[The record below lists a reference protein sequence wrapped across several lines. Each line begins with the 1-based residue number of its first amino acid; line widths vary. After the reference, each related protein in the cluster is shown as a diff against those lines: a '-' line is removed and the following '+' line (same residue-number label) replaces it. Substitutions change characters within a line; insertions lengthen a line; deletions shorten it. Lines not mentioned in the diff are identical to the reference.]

1 MAAPIEL
8 YYWPTPNGWKITIM
22 LEELGVPYEVKYVN
36 IGRGEQFK
44 PEFLAISPNNRMP
57 AIIDPE
63 GPDGKPISVF
73 ESGAILQ
80 YLGRKFGK
88 FYPSGERERVEVEQ
102 WLFWQVGGLGPMAGQ
117 AHHFRQYAP
126 EKIQYGIDRYTN
138 EVNRLYGVMDKRLAD
153 RNYLAGDYS
162 IADMACIGWVI
173 PHKNQGQD
181 LDEFP
186 NLKAWFERMMA
197 RPAVQKGVEIGKE
210 ERERQASLAEDQEAQ
225 KILFGQ
231 RARK

>member
-1 MAAPIEL
+1 M
-8 YYWPTPNGWKITIM
+8 
-22 LEELGVPYEVKYVN
+22 
-36 IGRGEQFK
+36 
-44 PEFLAISPNNRMP
+44 
-57 AIIDPE
+57 
-63 GPDGKPISVF
+63 
-73 ESGAILQ
+73 
-80 YLGRKFGK
+80 
-88 FYPSGERERVEVEQ
+88 
-102 WLFWQVGGLGPMAGQ
+102 
-117 AHHFRQYAP
+117 
-126 EKIQYGIDRYTN
+126 
-138 EVNRLYGVMDKRLAD
+138 
-153 RNYLAGDYS
+153 
-162 IADMACIGWVI
+162 I